1 MKMVKIAGIPPS
13 NALSDHQALALS
25 YNQHIHSQQQNH
37 NQNPNAQQESANHH
51 QPHQLQHQQ
60 HQQQQQ
66 VAPTTIASHTAAYT
80 LAESA
85 LLYKMARTPHLKS
98 SFSIN
103 AILPETLE
111 DHHQQPSS
119 PQRSPQHQP
128 HHHHHHHNNNNNNHH
143 TLHATSH
150 PLQQHPALQH
160 QYAIHAQQQQQNYP
174 PPHDI
179 DKYRRMP
186 PVDFHACHS
195 PLGSEEHDASEVESD
210 LDVTSM
216 SPPPLTEGSEVS
228 AHSLENGQRKYA
240 RRNGRGAR
248 EGASIGGRVHAEE
261 SADSELEGA
270 DEDVEGELDG
280 VVDEE
285 CEEEDV
291 DCDAEG
297 EAGEGN
303 AEGDAA
309 DAEKTADGKPA
320 SDKKGNEKPPYSYNA
335 LIMMAIRQSSEKR
348 LTLNGIY
355 EYIMT
360 NFPYYR
366 DNKQGW
372 QNSIRHNLS
381 LNKCFVKVPRHYDDP
396 GKGNYWMLDPSAED
410 VFIGGSTGKLRRRTT
425 AASRS
430 RLAAFKRSL
439 IGPMFPGLGYA
450 QFGQFLYPQQAA
462 AAAAA
467 ASAATA
473 PSLLASMYNRY
484 SPFMPKSPAVAAA
497 AAAAASLPMS
507 MQFGGAPNSPA
518 SVMAN
523 YSSGM
528 ERLLGACGPHQ
539 THPAAAAAATSEL
552 YQRLQYQQLLQ
563 QHAAAAAIAAHQ
575 RHQQHLAGAGAPA
588 PTPQS
593 VVVQHPQHG
602 SPHLQHLSA
611 VAPHQQQLQI
621 GATHAHLG
629 AQQASPGQPISPTA
643 QSATPAVAAT
653 LSPILKP
660 VTVVARNDS

>member
-1 MKMVKIAGIPPS
+1 MKMVKVAGLPPT
-13 NALSDHQALALS
+13 NAINEHQALALS
-25 YNQHIHSQQQNH
+25 YSQH
-37 NQNPNAQQESANHH
+37 
-51 QPHQLQHQQ
+51 L
-60 HQQQQQ
+60 QQQQQ
-66 VAPTTIASHTAAYT
+66 QQQQSQSPLTLKQQNTVNQQQQQQQPATTISAQTAYT

-85 LLYKMARTPHLKS
+85 LQHSLLYKMARTPHLKS

-103 AILPETLE
+103 SILPETLE
-111 DHHQQPSS
+111 DHHQQQQQQQQHS
-119 PQRSPQHQP
+119 PQQSPQH
-128 HHHHHHHNNNNNNHH
+128 HV
-143 TLHATSH
+143 LHQ
-150 PLQQHPALQH
+150 LQQHPALQQ
-160 QYAIHAQQQQQNYP
+160 QYPLHLQQQQHYP

-179 DKYRRMP
+179 DRYRRMP
-186 PVDFHACHS
+186 PNSFLPCHS
-195 PLGSEEHDASEVESD
+195 PLGSEEHDVSDVESD

-228 AHSLENGQRKYA
+228 AHSAENGKRKY
-240 RRNGRGAR
+240 RRNGRNGR
-248 EGASIGGRVHAEE
+248 IGGGAVGHADE
-261 SADSELEGA
+261 SADSELDGGE
-270 DEDVEGELDG
+270 EDVLADVCEGELDG
-280 VVDEE
+280 GVDEE

-297 EAGEGN
+297 EGDGNADGEG
-303 AEGDAA
+303 G
-309 DAEKTADGKPA
+309 DAEKSADGKTTT
-320 SDKKGNEKPPYSYNA
+320 DKKGNEKPPYSYNA

-462 AAAAA
+462 ATAA
-467 ASAATA
+467 A
-473 PSLLASMYNRY
+473 PSLLASMYGRY
-484 SPFMPKSPAVAAA
+484 HPFVPKSPAAAA
-497 AAAAASLPMS
+497 AMS
-507 MQFGGAPNSPA
+507 MQFGGGGTPTSPA

-528 ERLLGACGPHQ
+528 ERLLGAMPHQ
-539 THPAAAAAATSEL
+539 NHPAAAAAATSEL

-575 RHQQHLAGAGAPA
+575 RHQQHLAAGGPVPPPLHA
-588 PTPQS
+588 
-593 VVVQHPQHG
+593 QHSPHAPQHM
-602 SPHLQHLSA
+602 QHLAA
-611 VAPHQQQLQI
+611 VSPHQQQLQ
-621 GATHAHLG
+621 LG
-629 AQQASPGQPISPTA
+629 AHMAAQPASPGQPLSPSASALGAPPAAGTA
-643 QSATPAVAAT
+643 A

-660 VTVVARNDS
+660 VTVVARSDS

>member
-1 MKMVKIAGIPPS
+1 MAKIAGVAPATTIGE
-13 NALSDHQALALS
+13 HQALALS
-25 YNQHIHSQQQNH
+25 FNQYLHNQQN
-37 NQNPNAQQESANHH
+37 QSQDQQHHIQRQEPTNH
-51 QPHQLQHQQ
+51 QPK
-60 HQQQQQ
+60 QQQQQ
-66 VAPTTIASHTAAYT
+66 HPSTQPPATITAHTAAYT
-80 LAESA
+80 LAESTLQHS

-103 AILPETLE
+103 AILPETME
-111 DHHQQPSS
+111 DHQHQTQDQS
-119 PQRSPQHQP
+119 PQHSPQHQT
-128 HHHHHHHNNNNNNHH
+128 HRQQ
-143 TLHATSH
+143 LQQQ
-150 PLQQHPALQH
+150 LQQHPALQH
-160 QYAIHAQQQQQNYP
+160 QHYALHAQQQHQHQQQQQQHYP

-186 PVDFHACHS
+186 PNDFHATHS
-195 PLGSEEHDASEVESD
+195 PLGSEDHDLSEVESD

-216 SPPPLTEGSEVS
+216 SPPPPYTECSEIS
-228 AHSLENGQRKYA
+228 AHSVENGKRNYR
-240 RRNGRGAR
+240 RRNGRAGVGAP
-248 EGASIGGRVHAEE
+248 GHTDE
-261 SADSELEGA
+261 SAESELEGA
-270 DEDVEGELDG
+270 DDDVGGLEFDGGGEEEC
-280 VVDEE
+280 DEE
-285 CEEEDV
+285 DL
-291 DCDAEG
+291 DCDA
-297 EAGEGN
+297 
-303 AEGDAA
+303 DAA
-309 DAEKTADGKPA
+309 DGDTQADGDGDGEKSADAKPTT
-320 SDKKGNEKPPYSYNA
+320 DKKGNEKPPYSYNA
-335 LIMMAIRQSSEKR
+335 LIMMAIRQSAEKR

-439 IGPMFPGLGYA
+439 IGPMFPALGYA
-450 QFGQFLYPQQAA
+450 QFGQFLYPPQAA
-462 AAAAA
+462 ATAA
-467 ASAATA
+467 A
-473 PSLLASMYNRY
+473 PSLLASMYSRY
-484 SPFMPKSPAVAAA
+484 NPFVPKSPAVAAA

-507 MQFGGAPNSPA
+507 MQYGGGAPTSPA

-528 ERLLGACGPHQ
+528 ERLLGAMPHQ
-539 THPAAAAAATSEL
+539 SHSAAAAAATNEL

-575 RHQQHLAGAGAPA
+575 RHQQHLAGGAGVPPPGTHTHA
-588 PTPQS
+588 
-593 VVVQHPQHG
+593 QHA
-602 SPHLQHLSA
+602 QHLPHIGP
-611 VAPHQQQLQI
+611 PHQQQLQV
-621 GATHAHLG
+621 GAATHSHHLS
-629 AQQASPGQPISPTA
+629 AQPVSPGHSPISPTA
-643 QSATPAVAAT
+643 NALAPQAAAAAAAI
-653 LSPILKP
+653 SPILKP